1 MPGKPA
7 EKQTGRNT
15 AMTTEADPR
24 EVAGETPPII
34 QEGAAEN
41 AAPIGFLGRLNRGR
55 IVLIAAILVFAAL
68 IVTNALTLAQGLI
81 GFAVIAAA
89 ALINRGGTSAVAT
102 ATTAR
107 RNITAAASDRVIGA
121 VVAGLPDPAIVVDRQ
136 MIVTAFNSKAQGI
149 SPAIVTGLPVSLAL
163 RVPDLIDAI
172 RRAVSTGQGQRV
184 EFFERVP
191 ADRWS
196 EAFVAPITLPDP
208 ATGDREMF
216 VVTLHDLTPIHRVE
230 EMRADFVANASHE
243 LRTPLASLSGFI
255 ETLQGPAKDDANAR
269 ARFLGIMKTQ
279 ATRMA
284 RLIDDLL
291 SLSRIEL
298 KVHLQ
303 PQTQVDLVSIA
314 RHVADGLQLIA
325 RDRDVEIK
333 IDMPATP
340 LIVRGDRDEL
350 MRAFENLIEN
360 ALKYGAAGKR
370 IEVTGRR
377 EQAPDGSAE
386 AVIAVR
392 DFGPGIAPEHLPRL
406 TERFYRVDVAE
417 SRAQGGTGLGL
428 ALAKHVFNRHR
439 GRLTI
444 DSILGQGATFT
455 ARLPVVA
462 DDKLQ

>member
-1 MPGKPA
+1 MA
-7 EKQTGRNT
+7 
-15 AMTTEADPR
+15 TEADPR
-24 EVAGETPPII
+24 GVPGAP
-34 QEGAAEN
+34 EGA
-41 AAPIGFLGRLNRGR
+41 PQTGFAGRLSRGR
-55 IVLIAAILVFAAL
+55 AVLIVATAVFAAL
-68 IVTNALTLAQGLI
+68 VATETLSPLQGLI
-81 GFAVIAAA
+81 ALGIIGTA
-89 ALINRGGTSAVAT
+89 ALVNRSGTGDRMAGT
-102 ATTAR
+102 AAR
-107 RNITAAASDRVIGA
+107 GNVVAAASDRVIAA
-121 VVAGLPDPAIVVDRQ
+121 VIAGIPDPAMVVDRQ
-136 MIVTAFNSKAQGI
+136 MIVVAFNGKAQVG
-149 SPAIVTGLPVSLAL
+149 SPALVAGQPVSFAL

-172 RRAVSTGQGQRV
+172 RRTVSTGETHHV

-196 EAFVAPITLPDP
+196 EAFVAPITIPSDSGP
-208 ATGDREMF
+208 GRELF
-216 VVTLHDLTPIHRVE
+216 VVTLHDLTPIRRVE

-243 LRTPLASLSGFI
+243 LRTPLASLAGFI
-255 ETLQGPAKDDANAR
+255 DTLQGSAKDDVNAR
-269 ARFLGIMKTQ
+269 GRFLDIMKAQ

-303 PQTQVDLVSIA
+303 PQTQVDLVAIA
-314 RHVADGLQLIA
+314 RHVADGLQLMA
-325 RDRDVEIK
+325 RDRGVEIH
-333 IDMPATP
+333 IDMPSHA

-350 MRAFENLIEN
+350 IRAFENLVEN

-377 EQAPDGSAE
+377 EAAPDGSAE
-386 AVIAVR
+386 AVISVR

-455 ARLPVVA
+455 ARLPLVA
-462 DDKLQ
+462 NENS

>member
-1 MPGKPA
+1 MA
-7 EKQTGRNT
+7 
-15 AMTTEADPR
+15 TEADPR
-24 EVAGETPPII
+24 SVTGVP
-34 QEGAAEN
+34 EGAQQT
-41 AAPIGFLGRLNRGR
+41 GFGGRLSRGR
-55 IVLIAAILVFAAL
+55 AVLIVATAVFAVLVA
-68 IVTNALTLAQGLI
+68 TETLSPLQGLI
-81 GFAVIAAA
+81 ALAVIGAA
-89 ALINRGGTSAVAT
+89 ALINRSSTNNRIA

-107 RNITAAASDRVIGA
+107 GNVGANANDRVIAA
-121 VVAGLPDPAIVVDRQ
+121 VISGVPDPAIVVDRQ
-136 MIVTAFNSKAQGI
+136 MIVVAFNGKAQAI
-149 SPAIVTGLPVSLAL
+149 SPAIVAGQPVSFAL

-172 RRAVSTGQGQRV
+172 RRTVSTGQSQQV

-196 EAFVAPITLPDP
+196 EAFVAPVTLPADG
-208 ATGDREMF
+208 AAGRELF
-216 VVTLHDLTPIHRVE
+216 VVTLHDLTPIRRVE

-243 LRTPLASLSGFI
+243 LRTPLASLAGFI
-255 ETLQGPAKDDANAR
+255 DTLQGSAKDDVNAR
-269 ARFLGIMKTQ
+269 GRFLDIMKAQ

-303 PQTQVDLVSIA
+303 PQGHVDLVSIA
-314 RHVADGLQLIA
+314 RNVADGLQLMA
-325 RDRDVEIK
+325 RDRGVEIK
-333 IDMPATP
+333 IDMPAQP
-340 LIVRGDRDEL
+340 LIIRGDRDEL
-350 MRAFENLIEN
+350 IRAFENLVEN

-370 IEVTGRR
+370 IEVTGKR
-377 EQAPDGSAE
+377 EPSPDGSAE
-386 AVIAVR
+386 AVISVR

-406 TERFYRVDVAE
+406 TERFYRVDVVE

-455 ARLPVVA
+455 ARLPLVA
-462 DDKLQ
+462 EADT